1 MAQVHNLISD
11 NSMSKPKQERI
22 SFGKIKEV
30 IDPPNLIEIQTK
42 SYEEFL
48 QRFTEP
54 GKRLKMGLQAVLSE
68 HFPIE
73 SYDGQIRLEYDSY
86 EISPPKTSDF
96 AAIRAGET
104 YSASLYVK
112 FRLKCGDYTADENV
126 YMGEIPMITDRG
138 TFVINGAERVIVA
151 QLHRSPGLCFEK
163 TQHTNGKD
171 IFSFRI
177 IPDRGSWLE
186 VQFDTSDLMYVF
198 LDRRRRRRK
207 FLATTFLRYLGYE
220 SDRDIVDQFYTIQKL
235 RLADV
240 AGEELEYLI
249 PFEDVKFGDEQGNRK
264 ATIIAKAYE
273 SLSLSTIR
281 KMQELGIE
289 EIEVIDQREEETLVK
304 TLKKDLAH
312 DRESAL
318 KEIFRK
324 FRPGD
329 PSSVQ
334 QAATALDRLFK
345 DEKRYDL
352 TRVGRYKI
360 NQKLG
365 LDVPEDCRLIQP
377 IDFLASLKYLLRLK
391 NGEGQVDD
399 IDHLGNRRVRAV
411 GELISNQCRVGLART
426 ERLVKERMTL
436 CDTTRTD
443 ITPSKLINPKAL
455 SAVVRDFFGRSQ
467 LSQFMD
473 QINPLAE
480 LTHKR
485 RLSALGPGGLN
496 RDRAGFEV
504 RDVHPSHYGR
514 ICPIET
520 PEGPNI
526 GLINSLCT
534 YARIDEYGFIETP
547 FRRVKQ
553 IEKKNKKG
561 EVVDVEVVVTNE
573 VVYLTADKEEYHLIA
588 QANNPLDNDNGTGHF
603 TRSRVTA
610 RQHGEFIEVDPR
622 RVEYMD
628 VSPKQIISIAAGL
641 IPFLEHDDA
650 NRALMGANMQRQGVP
665 LMVNQA
671 PLVGTGIEAKCARD
685 SCSVVC
691 ALAGG
696 IVASATAEY
705 IVTTP
710 DGELPVSPN
719 TWLSEPESVKT
730 DPEKGIF
737 VYQLR
742 KFMRSNASTC
752 INQKPIVSRGDVV
765 KPGDVLADGPCTD
778 GGELALGRNV
788 LVAYMSWYGYNFED
802 AIIISERLV
811 QEDAYTSIHI
821 EEFEEKARD
830 TKLGPEE
837 ITRDIPNVGDDA
849 LKNLGSDGVIRI
861 GAEVKPGDILVGKIT
876 PKSETDL
883 APEERLLRAIF
894 GEKAAD
900 VKDTSLRVPPG
911 TTGVVMD
918 VRVVRSAAPGSPAV
932 DVEKESQKQRKKV
945 DAEYERSRD
954 ALIEQLTSKLSD
966 RLLGEKIP
974 LEVTRAG
981 TNEVIIP
988 ANRKITKTLLRKLAV
1003 YHDEIEMNES
1013 PVRNQIF
1020 EIINSYEPRFAEL
1033 DDERDLKLDQI
1044 EAGAEM
1050 DPGVV
1055 TEVKVY
1061 IATKR
1066 KLGVGDKMAG
1076 RHGNKGVCSR
1086 VLPVEDMPYLED
1098 GTPVDIILNPLG
1110 VPSRMNVGQVLE
1122 AHLGVAAKALGFKVA
1137 TPVFDGIEE
1146 SQIWDYMSQA
1156 KKMPGFSW
1164 VGDGKDGSVAGKSR
1178 LIDGLTGEYFHYP
1191 VVVGYTYMLKL
1202 NHLVADKVHARAVGT
1217 YSLVTQQPLGGKAQH
1232 GGQRFGE
1239 MEVWAME
1246 AYGAAYTLQ
1255 ELLTVKSDDVQGRTR
1270 IYENIVKGDNSLEA
1284 GTPESFNVLIKEM
1297 QALCLNVQPTEK
1309 RDRENAPQTTDDLFA
1324 LLAGDDDDLSDEL
1337 SDDDDFDVFGDDD
1350 DADDYVEADS
1360 DTDDE
1365 EEDA

>member
-1 MAQVHNLISD
+1 
-11 NSMSKPKQERI
+11 MSKPKQERI

-30 IDPPNLIEIQTK
+30 IEPPNLIEIQTK

-54 GKRLKMGLQAVLSE
+54 RKRLKTGLQAVLSE

-73 SYDGQIRLEYDSY
+73 SYDGQIKLKYDSY
-86 EISPPKTSDF
+86 EVAPPKSSDF

-104 YSASLYVK
+104 YSAAIYIK
-112 FRLKCGDYTADENV
+112 FQLDVNNGEYTTEENV

-163 TQHTNGKD
+163 THHANGKD

-220 SDRDIVDQFYTIQKL
+220 TDRQIVEQFYTIQKL
-235 RLADV
+235 KLSSVSGD
-240 AGEELEYLI
+240 ELEYLV
-249 PFEDVKFGDEQGNRK
+249 PFEDVTYGSDKDERK
-264 ATIIAKAYE
+264 ATIISKAYE
-273 SLSLSTIR
+273 PLSSATIR
-281 KMQELGIE
+281 KMQELGIKQ
-289 EIEVIDQREEETLVK
+289 IEVIDQREDEILVK
-304 TLKKDLAH
+304 TLKKDLAY

-329 PSSVQ
+329 PPTVQ
-334 QAATALDRLFK
+334 QATTALDRLFK
-345 DEKRYDL
+345 DPKRYDL

-365 LDVPEDCRLIQP
+365 LDVPEDQRLIQP
-377 IDFLASLKYLLRLK
+377 IDFLSALKYLLRLRH
-391 NGEGQVDD
+391 GEGQVDD

-436 CDTTRTD
+436 CDTSKND

-547 FRRVKQ
+547 FRRIKH
-553 IEKKNKKG
+553 IEKKGKKP
-561 EVVDVEVVVTNE
+561 ETIVTNE
-573 VVYLTADKEEYHLIA
+573 VEYLTADKEEYHLIA
-588 QANNPLDNDNGTGHF
+588 QANNELDEDNGKGHF
-603 TRSRVTA
+603 VKSRVTA
-610 RQHGEFIEVDPR
+610 REHGEFVEVDPS

-671 PLVGTGIEAKCARD
+671 PLVGTGIEGKCARD
-685 SCSVVC
+685 SGSVVV
-691 ALAGG
+691 AKAPG

-705 IVTTP
+705 VVTTP
-710 DGELPVSPN
+710 DGELPVSSN
-719 TWLSEPESVKT
+719 TWLSDPESVKT
-730 DPEKGIF
+730 DPDKGIY

-752 INQKPIVSRGDVV
+752 INQKPIVTRGQ
-765 KPGDVLADGPCTD
+765 KIKAGDVLADGPCTD

-849 LKNLGSDGVIRI
+849 LKNLGSDGVVRI

-918 VRVVRSAAPGSPAV
+918 VRVVRSSAPGTPPV
-932 DVEKESQKQRKKV
+932 DVEKESQKQRKKL
-945 DAEYERSRD
+945 DTEYQKNRD
-954 ALIEQLTSKLSD
+954 NLIEQLTGKLSD

-981 TNEVIIP
+981 TNEIIIP

-1003 YHDEIEMNES
+1003 HHDQIEMNES

-1020 EIINSYEPRFAEL
+1020 EIINSFEARFADL
-1033 DDERDLKLDQI
+1033 DEERDRRLDQI

-1146 SQIWDYMSQA
+1146 KKIWEYMSQA
-1156 KKMPGFSW
+1156 KKVDGFSW
-1164 VGDGKDGSVAGKSR
+1164 VGDGQDGTTAGKSR

-1297 QALCLNVQPTEK
+1297 QALCLNVQPTEQK
-1309 RDRENAPQTTDDLFA
+1309 DRENAPRSMDDYFA
-1324 LLAGDDDDLSDEL
+1324 LLAGDGMDDDLVTEAMEGADI
-1337 SDDDDFDVFGDDD
+1337 FADD
-1350 DADDYVEADS
+1350 DADETDES
-1360 DTDDE
+1360 DDTSVTDDE
-1365 EEDA
+1365 EEDSEM

>member
-1 MAQVHNLISD
+1 
-11 NSMSKPKQERI
+11 MSKPKQERI

-54 GKRLKMGLQAVLSE
+54 DKRLKMGLQAVLTE

-73 SYDGQIRLEYDSY
+73 SYDGQIKLEYESY
-86 EISPPKTSDF
+86 SISPPRISDI
-96 AAIRAGET
+96 AAIRSGET

-112 FRLKCGDYTADENV
+112 LRLKCGDYSADEDV

-151 QLHRSPGLCFEK
+151 QLHRSPGICFEK
-163 TQHTNGKD
+163 SHHTNGKP
-171 IFSFRI
+171 IYSFRI

-198 LDRRRRRRK
+198 LDRRRRSHK

-220 SDRDIVDQFYTIQKL
+220 TDRSIVEQFYTIQKL
-235 RLADV
+235 KLTDV
-240 AGEELEYLI
+240 EGSELEYLI
-249 PFEDVKFGDEQGNRK
+249 PFEDVKHGDESSRK
-264 ATIIAKAYE
+264 VTVIAKAYE
-273 SLSLSTIR
+273 PLSFAGIK
-281 KMQELGIE
+281 KMVELGIT

-329 PSSVQ
+329 PASVQ

-345 DEKRYDL
+345 EEKKYDL

-377 IDFLASLKYLLRLK
+377 IDFLTAIKYLLRLRH
-391 NGEGQVDD
+391 GEGQVDD

-411 GELISNQCRVGLART
+411 GELIANQCRVGLART

-436 CDTTRTD
+436 CDTTRND

-547 FRRVKQ
+547 FRRVRKV
-553 IEKKNKKG
+553 EKKNEQG
-561 EVVDVEVVVTNE
+561 EVVDTEVIITNE
-573 VVYLTADKEEYHLIA
+573 VDYLTADKEEYHLIA
-588 QANNPLDNDNGTGHF
+588 QANNPIDHDDGTGHF
-603 TRSRVTA
+603 TTPRVTA
-610 RQHGEFIEVDPR
+610 REHGEFIEVDPR

-671 PLVGTGIEAKCARD
+671 PLVGTGIEKKCALD
-685 SCSVVC
+685 SCAVIC
-691 ALAGG
+691 AKGPG
-696 IVASATAEY
+696 IVASATAEV

-710 DGELPVSPN
+710 DGELPVSSQV
-719 TWLSEPESVKT
+719 WLSDPDSVKS
-730 DPEKGIF
+730 DPDKGIY
-737 VYQLR
+737 VYHLR

-752 INQKPIVSRGDVV
+752 INQKPIVSRGDVI
-765 KPGDVLADGPCTD
+765 KAGDVLADGPCTD

-811 QEDAYTSIHI
+811 QQDAYTSIHI

-837 ITRDIPNVGDDA
+837 ITRDIPNVGDEA

-918 VRVVRSAAPGSPAV
+918 VRVVRSNAPGSPNV
-932 DVEKESQKQRKKV
+932 DAEKETQKQRKKV
-945 DAEYERSRD
+945 VSEYERDKDS
-954 ALIEQLTSKLSD
+954 LIDQLTGKLSD

-1003 YHDEIEMNES
+1003 YHDQIEMNES

-1020 EIINSYEPRFAEL
+1020 EIINAYEPRFADLNE
-1033 DDERDLKLDQI
+1033 ERDRRLDQI

-1098 GTPVDIILNPLG
+1098 GTPVDLILNPLG

-1137 TPVFDGIEE
+1137 TPVFDGIDEAK
-1146 SQIWDYMSQA
+1146 IWDYMSQA
-1156 KKMPGFSW
+1156 KKVEGFTW
-1164 VGDGKDGSVAGKSR
+1164 VGDGKDGTVAGKSR

-1246 AYGAAYTLQ
+1246 ASGAAYTLQ

-1270 IYENIVKGDNSLEA
+1270 IYENIVRGDNSLEA

-1297 QALCLNVQPTEK
+1297 QSLCLNVQPTEK
-1309 RDRENAPQTTDDLFA
+1309 KDRENAPQNTDDFFE
-1324 LLAGDDDDLSDEL
+1324 LLASGEGLDDDDDESAGSDYEL
-1337 SDDDDFDVFGDDD
+1337 EF
-1350 DADDYVEADS
+1350 DADLADE
-1360 DTDDE
+1360 DE
-1365 EEDA
+1365 ESATPDEDEDSEM